1 VRRRPA
7 RWDLVVT
14 ERLLDPGLPPG
25 IRARILPNEH
35 VRERLVDFLRLRR
48 IRLGIHTKRVLP
60 RHSIE

>member
-1 VRRRPA
+1 
-7 RWDLVVT
+7 VVT

-25 IRARILPNEH
+25 IRARIVPSEH

-48 IRLGIHTKRVLP
+48 IRLGIHTKRVLR